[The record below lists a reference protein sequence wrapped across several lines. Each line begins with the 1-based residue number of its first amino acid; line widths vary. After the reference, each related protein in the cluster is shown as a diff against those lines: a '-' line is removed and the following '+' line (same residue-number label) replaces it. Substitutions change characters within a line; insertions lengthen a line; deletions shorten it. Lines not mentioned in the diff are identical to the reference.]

1 MASTK
6 EFFDTHV
13 MGEDTKPDWNEIMD
27 KDTASVRSEPSSY
40 VPPRPGNL
48 VKWAWRNLDGELPFN
63 VKKRIFESGVYF
75 SSTPDLVNPY
85 TGRKLGVKLTQ
96 RDNPYYL
103 VVTNHGKD
111 PAYFATT
118 CPEEYVVIME
128 AYSPS
133 FVEKTGDYKNWE
145 MRVAAYNKKFPKNQ
159 F

>member
-13 MGEDTKPDWNEIMD
+13 MGEERKPDWNEIMEE
-27 KDTASVRSEPSSY
+27 TGSVTSEPTSY

-48 VKWAWRNLDGELPFN
+48 VNWSWRNHEGGLHFH

-118 CPEEYVVIME
+118 CPDEYVAIMQ